1 MFTRYGSIQWI
12 ALAAALVLAVVAFT
26 FTPAR
31 TGIAAHPPPLFDDPD
46 SPVAGN
52 PQGDVTLV
60 EFFDYR
66 CIYCKR
72 MLSVIA
78 AVIEEDPGVRVV
90 FKEYPIF
97 GRDSMFAARAAL
109 ASRNQDPA
117 KYLAFHRALMSH
129 RGSLSESTTLAI
141 ARDLGF
147 DAERIKADMN
157 APAITEAIARNHA
170 VAREIGI
177 TGTPNVVV
185 GSHLVPGAVDAR
197 FLRDLIAQTR
207 DSLPAR
213 LAQRTAN

>member
-1 MFTRYGSIQWI
+1 
-12 ALAAALVLAVVAFT
+12 
-26 FTPAR
+26 
-31 TGIAAHPPPLFDDPD
+31 
-46 SPVAGN
+46 
-52 PQGDVTLV
+52 
-60 EFFDYR
+60 
-66 CIYCKR
+66 
-72 MLSVIA
+72 
-78 AVIEEDPGVRVV
+78 
-90 FKEYPIF
+90 
-97 GRDSMFAARAAL
+97 
-109 ASRNQDPA
+109 
-117 KYLAFHRALMSH
+117 MSH

-185 GSHLVPGAVDAR
+185 GSHLVPGAVDGW
-197 FLRDLIAQTR
+197 FLRDLIVQIR